1 MTGGICNSRPR
12 SSSEFSNKEV
22 AGPLTGTRR
31 LLIFFPQPVNLL
43 TCGTLGESTF
53 PLEFMVDR
61 RIAQYHLLQK
71 LGAGAMGEIYQA
83 QDTRLNRIVAI
94 KALPGAHSG
103 DADRRR
109 RFIQEAQAAS
119 ALNHPNIVT
128 VHDIISDGD
137 SELIVM
143 EYITG
148 KTLSDLIPGSGMP
161 VAQVLRYAVQMADA
175 LEAAH
180 AAGIIHRDLKPGN
193 IMVTAA
199 DRVKILDFGL
209 AKFSTG
215 ATFRD
220 SDETWAAGAAP
231 LTVEGSI
238 LGTVSYMS
246 PEQAEGKPVDVRSDI
261 FSFGAVLYEMVTG
274 ARAFKGESA
283 LSTLTAILRDDA
295 RPMAELA
302 PGVPAKLDAMIR
314 RCLQKRP
321 DDRWQSMGEL
331 RAALE
336 RLKQESD
343 SGALYLPVPPASPAA
358 PSAPPEKSSKMMI
371 AILFGV
377 LVVCVA
383 GIGLWSWATR
393 RPTIPPASSPVP
405 EMPAASQAD
414 RSRPSPLPP
423 TPAPAAAVAPK
434 IATPD
439 VPVAIQPEVTTERV
453 QVTDG
458 LPIALKLTDD
468 IPSDAQPGRPL
479 RFTVASDVHVGDS
492 VVLAK
497 GAVVTGEIAGAGK
510 KKFLGMGG
518 KATFRLMNAT
528 AADGHPLQLR
538 STPKGG
544 EGQGR
549 RPVDAG
555 SRKRGKD
562 LLADAGTDYVA
573 YVDGDQSVMIRK

>member
-1 MTGGICNSRPR
+1 
-12 SSSEFSNKEV
+12 
-22 AGPLTGTRR
+22 
-31 LLIFFPQPVNLL
+31 
-43 TCGTLGESTF
+43 
-53 PLEFMVDR
+53 MVDR

-193 IMVTAA
+193 IMVTDAN
-199 DRVKILDFGL
+199 RVKILDFGL

-215 ATFRD
+215 AAFKD

-295 RPMAELA
+295 RPIVELA

-321 DDRWQSMGEL
+321 DDRWQSMSEL

-336 RLKQESD
+336 GLKHESD
-343 SGALYLPVPPASPAA
+343 SGSLYLPTSPAVSPA
-358 PSAPPEKSSKMMI
+358 PSAPHQKSSKAMI
-371 AILFGV
+371 AIVLGV
-377 LVVCVA
+377 LVMCLA
-383 GIGLWSWATR
+383 GSGLWWWATR
-393 RPTIPPASSPVP
+393 RPTIPAPSSVP
-405 EMPAASQAD
+405 EMPAASQSD
-414 RSRPSPLPP
+414 RSRPSSLPAI
-423 TPAPAAAVAPK
+423 PAPAPVAPK
-434 IATPD
+434 IPTPE
-439 VPVAIQPEVTTERV
+439 VPVAIQPEVSREPV
-453 QVTDG
+453 QVSDG
-458 LPIALKLTDD
+458 LPIAIKLAED

-479 RFTVASDVHVGDS
+479 RFTVASDVRVGDS

-518 KATFRLMNAT
+518 KTTFRLMTAI

-538 STPKGG
+538 STPKGDA
-544 EGQGR
+544 R